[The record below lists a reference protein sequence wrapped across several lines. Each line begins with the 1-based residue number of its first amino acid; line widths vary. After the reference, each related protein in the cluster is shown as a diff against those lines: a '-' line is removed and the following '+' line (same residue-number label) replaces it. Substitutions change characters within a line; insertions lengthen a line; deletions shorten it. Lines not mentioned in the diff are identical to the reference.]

1 MMKSLGDLMQS
12 YADSYG
18 FNDLEGIRETAVPG
32 VWFYRSSKGNQRQ
45 PFVYQSGI
53 IVMGRGHKHIHIGN
67 QPVHYGPDDY
77 LVVGVPMPLE
87 CEAFPEKGEPLLGL
101 SIDVDSALLHRLVS
115 ELENANFQVSAH
127 SEQDGFGLISVK
139 MADDML
145 ESCKRLMLALHSDLD
160 TQMLGESLLTEIVY
174 RVLTGPEG
182 HVLFN
187 LAHHDSQYARVAK
200 ALNKVHQSY
209 ADGLTV
215 QNLAEEAN
223 MSVSA
228 FHSAFRKVTLE
239 SPLQYLKKVRLNKA
253 KELIQLEGRRVNDA
267 AHLVGYTSTSQ
278 FSREFKRHFN
288 MTPKGSVA

>member
-1 MMKSLGDLMQS
+1 MKSLGDLMQS

-18 FNDLEGIRETAVPG
+18 FNDLEGLRETAVPG

-115 ELENANFQVSAH
+115 ELENAKFQVSAH

-182 HVLFN
+182 QVLFN

>member
-1 MMKSLGDLMQS
+1 MNSLGDLMQS
-12 YADSYG
+12 YADRYG
-18 FNDLEGIRETAVPG
+18 FNDLEGIRETAIPN

-53 IVMGRGHKHIHIGN
+53 IVMGKGHKHIHIGN

-87 CEAFPEKGEPLLGL
+87 CEAFPEDDSPLLGL
-101 SIDVDSALLHRLVS
+101 TINVDSTLLHRLVN
-115 ELENANFQVSAH
+115 ELEAANFQAPVKSN
-127 SEQDGFGLISVK
+127 QDGFGLTSVK

-145 ESCKRLMLALHSDLD
+145 DSCKRLMLALHSDLD
-160 TQMLGESLLTEIVY
+160 TKLLGESLLNEIVY
-174 RVLTGPEG
+174 RVLTGTEG

-187 LAHHDSQYARVAK
+187 LAHHDGQYARVAK
-200 ALNKVHQSY
+200 AMNKMHQSY

-267 AHLVGYTSTSQ
+267 AHSVGYTSTSQ

-288 MTPKGSVA
+288 MTPKGSVV

>member
-1 MMKSLGDLMQS
+1 MNSLGDLMQS
-12 YADSYG
+12 YADRYG
-18 FNDLEGIRETAVPG
+18 FNDLEGIRETAIPN

-53 IVMGRGHKHIHIGN
+53 IVMGKGHKHIHIGN

-87 CEAFPEKGEPLLGL
+87 CEAFPEDDSPLLGL
-101 SIDVDSALLHRLVS
+101 TINVDSTLLHRLVN
-115 ELENANFQVSAH
+115 ELEAANFQAPVQSN
-127 SEQDGFGLISVK
+127 QDGFGLTSVK

-145 ESCKRLMLALHSDLD
+145 DSCKRLMLALHSDLD
-160 TQMLGESLLTEIVY
+160 TKLLGESLLNEIVY
-174 RVLTGPEG
+174 RVLTGTEG

-187 LAHHDSQYARVAK
+187 LAHHDGQYARVAK
-200 ALNKVHQSY
+200 AMNKMHQSY

-267 AHLVGYTSTSQ
+267 AHSVGYTSTSQ

-288 MTPKGSVA
+288 MTPKGCVA

>member
-1 MMKSLGDLMQS
+1 MKSLGDLMQS

-115 ELENANFQVSAH
+115 ELENAKFQVSAH

-253 KELIQLEGRRVNDA
+253 KEQIGRASCRERVYV
-267 AHLVGYTSTSQ
+267 LV
-278 FSREFKRHFN
+278 
-288 MTPKGSVA
+288 

>member
-1 MMKSLGDLMQS
+1 MKSLGDLMQI
-12 YADSYG
+12 YADRYNL
-18 FNDLEGIRETAVPG
+18 NDLEGIKETAVPG
-32 VWFYRSSKGNQRQ
+32 LCFYRSSKGNQRQ

-53 IVMGRGHKHIHIGN
+53 IVLGRGRKQIHIGS
-67 QPVHYGPDDY
+67 QPVNYGPDDY

-87 CEAFPEKGEPLLGL
+87 CEAFPEENEPLLGL
-101 SIDVDSALLHRLVS
+101 SINVDSTLLHRLVN
-115 ELENANFQVSAH
+115 ELEGAGFQAPCS
-127 SEQDGFGLISVK
+127 SNQEGFGLTSVK

-145 ESCKRLMLALHSDLD
+145 DSCKRLMLALHSELD
-160 TQMLGESLLTEIVY
+160 TKILGESLLNEIVY
-174 RVLTGPEG
+174 RVLTGSEG

-187 LAHHDSQYARVAK
+187 LAHHDGQYARVAK
-200 ALNKVHQSY
+200 ALNKMHRSY

-215 QNLAEEAN
+215 QHLAEEAN
-223 MSVSA
+223 MSISA

-267 AHLVGYTSTSQ
+267 AHSVGYTSTSQ

-288 MTPKGSVA
+288 MTPKGSAA

>member
-115 ELENANFQVSAH
+115 ELENAKFQVSAY

-288 MTPKGSVA
+288 MTPKGVIA

>member
-1 MMKSLGDLMQS
+1 MKSLGELMQS
-12 YADSYG
+12 YADHCG
-18 FNDLEGIRETAVPG
+18 FNDLEGIKATAIPG

-53 IVMGRGHKHIHIGN
+53 IVLGKGHKNIYIGN

-87 CEAFPEKGEPLLGL
+87 CEAFPENGEPLLGL
-101 SIDVDSALLHRLVS
+101 SIDVDSALLHRLVN
-115 ELENANFQVSAH
+115 ELEEAKFQPCIQTS
-127 SEQDGFGLISVK
+127 SDGFGLTSVN
-139 MADDML
+139 MANDML
-145 ESCKRLMLALHSDLD
+145 ESCKRLMAALHTDLD
-160 TQMLGESLLTEIVY
+160 TKMLGEALLTEIVY

-200 ALNKVHQSY
+200 AMNKMHQSY
-209 ADGLTV
+209 ANSLTV

-228 FHSAFRKVTLE
+228 FHSAFRKITLE

-253 KELIQLEGRRVNDA
+253 KELIQLEGKRVNDA

-288 MTPKGSVA
+288 VTPKGCLV

>member
-1 MMKSLGDLMQS
+1 MKSLGELMQS
-12 YADSYG
+12 YADQYE
-18 FNDLEGIRETAVPG
+18 FNDLEGIKETAIPG

-53 IVMGRGHKHIHIGN
+53 IVMGKGHKHIHIGN

-87 CEAFPEKGEPLLGL
+87 CEAFPEDDSPLLGL
-101 SIDVDSALLHRLVS
+101 TINVDSTLLHRLVN
-115 ELENANFQVSAH
+115 ELEAANFQAPAKSN
-127 SEQDGFGLISVK
+127 QDGFGLTSVK

-160 TQMLGESLLTEIVY
+160 TKLLGESLLNEIVY
-174 RVLTGPEG
+174 RVLTGTEG

-187 LAHHDSQYARVAK
+187 LAHHDGQYARVAK
-200 ALNKVHQSY
+200 AMNKMHQSY

-253 KELIQLEGRRVNDA
+253 KELIQLDGRRVNEA
-267 AHLVGYTSTSQ
+267 AHSVGYTSTSQ

>member
-1 MMKSLGDLMQS
+1 MSSLGELMQS
-12 YADSYG
+12 YADHYS
-18 FNDLEGIRETAVPG
+18 FNDLEGIRETAIPG

-53 IVMGRGHKHIHIGN
+53 IVMGKGHKHIHIGN
-67 QPVHYGPDDY
+67 QPVSYGPDDY

-87 CEAFPEKGEPLLGL
+87 CEAFPENGEPLLGL
-101 SIDVDSALLHRLVS
+101 SIDVDSSLLHRLVN
-115 ELENANFQVSAH
+115 ELEEADFQPNRQSQ
-127 SEQDGFGLISVK
+127 QDGFGLTSVK
-139 MADDML
+139 MADEML
-145 ESCKRLMLALHSDLD
+145 ESCKRLMIALHFELD
-160 TQMLGESLLTEIVY
+160 TKMLGESLLTEIVY
-174 RVLTGPEG
+174 RALTGPEG

-200 ALNKVHQSY
+200 AMNKMHQSY

-215 QNLAEEAN
+215 QHLAEEAN

-228 FHSAFRKVTLE
+228 FHSAFRKVTFE

-267 AHLVGYTSTSQ
+267 AHSVGYTSTSQ

-288 MTPKGSVA
+288 MTPKGCLV

>member
-18 FNDLEGIRETAVPG
+18 FNDLEGLRETAVPG

-115 ELENANFQVSAH
+115 ELENAKFQVSAH

>member
-1 MMKSLGDLMQS
+1 MNSLGDLMQS
-12 YADSYG
+12 YADRYG
-18 FNDLEGIRETAVPG
+18 FNDLEGIRETAIPN

-53 IVMGRGHKHIHIGN
+53 IVMGKGRKHIHIGN

-87 CEAFPEKGEPLLGL
+87 CEAFPEDDAPLLGL
-101 SIDVDSALLHRLVS
+101 TINVDSTLLHRLVN
-115 ELENANFQVSAH
+115 ELEAANFQAPVKSN
-127 SEQDGFGLISVK
+127 QDGFGLTSVK

-145 ESCKRLMLALHSDLD
+145 DSCKRLMLALHSDLD
-160 TQMLGESLLTEIVY
+160 TKLLGESLLNEIVY
-174 RVLTGPEG
+174 RVLTGTEG

-187 LAHHDSQYARVAK
+187 LAHHDGQYARVAK
-200 ALNKVHQSY
+200 AMNKMHQSY

-215 QNLAEEAN
+215 QHLAEEAN
-223 MSVSA
+223 MSISA

-267 AHLVGYTSTSQ
+267 AHSVGYSSTSQ

-288 MTPKGSVA
+288 MTPKGSVV

>member
-1 MMKSLGDLMQS
+1 MNSLGDLMQS
-12 YADSYG
+12 YADRYG
-18 FNDLEGIRETAVPG
+18 FNDLEGIRETAIPN

-45 PFVYQSGI
+45 PFVYQSDI
-53 IVMGRGHKHIHIGN
+53 IVMGKGHKHVHIGN

-87 CEAFPEKGEPLLGL
+87 CEAFPEDDAPLLGL
-101 SIDVDSALLHRLVS
+101 TINVDSTLLHRLVN
-115 ELENANFQVSAH
+115 ELEAANFQAPVKSN
-127 SEQDGFGLISVK
+127 QDGFGLTSVK
-139 MADDML
+139 MPDEML
-145 ESCKRLMLALHSDLD
+145 DSCKRLMMALHSDLD
-160 TQMLGESLLTEIVY
+160 TKLLGESLLNEIVY
-174 RVLTGPEG
+174 RVLTGTEG
-182 HVLFN
+182 HILFN
-187 LAHHDSQYARVAK
+187 LAHHDGQYARVAK
-200 ALNKVHQSY
+200 AMNKMHQSY

-267 AHLVGYTSTSQ
+267 AHSVGYTSTSQ

-288 MTPKGSVA
+288 MTPKGCVA

>member
-18 FNDLEGIRETAVPG
+18 FNDLEGLRETAVPG

-115 ELENANFQVSAH
+115 ELENAKFQVSAH

-182 HVLFN
+182 QVLFN

>member
-1 MMKSLGDLMQS
+1 MKSLGELMQS
-12 YADSYG
+12 YADHCG
-18 FNDLEGIRETAVPG
+18 FNDLEGIKETAIPG

-53 IVMGRGHKHIHIGN
+53 IVLGKGHKNIYIGN

-87 CEAFPEKGEPLLGL
+87 CEAFPENGEPLLGL
-101 SIDVDSALLHRLVS
+101 SIDVDSALLHRLVN
-115 ELENANFQVSAH
+115 ELEEAKFQPCTQTFS
-127 SEQDGFGLISVK
+127 DGFGLTSVK
-139 MADDML
+139 MADNML
-145 ESCKRLMLALHSDLD
+145 ESCKRLMAALHTELD
-160 TQMLGESLLTEIVY
+160 TKMLGEALLTEIVY

-200 ALNKVHQSY
+200 AMNKMHQSY
-209 ADGLTV
+209 ANSLTV

-228 FHSAFRKVTLE
+228 FHSAFRKITLE

-253 KELIQLEGRRVNDA
+253 KELIQLEGKRVNDA

-288 MTPKGSVA
+288 VTPKGCLV

>member
-1 MMKSLGDLMQS
+1 MKSLGELMQS
-12 YADSYG
+12 YADRYG
-18 FNDLEGIRETAVPG
+18 FNDLEGIRETAIPG

-53 IVMGRGHKHIHIGN
+53 IVMGKGHKHIHIGN

-127 SEQDGFGLISVK
+127 SEQDGFGLTSVK

-267 AHLVGYTSTSQ
+267 AHSVGYTSTSQ

>member
-1 MMKSLGDLMQS
+1 MNSLGDLMQS
-12 YADSYG
+12 YADRYG
-18 FNDLEGIRETAVPG
+18 FNDLEGIRETAIPN

-53 IVMGRGHKHIHIGN
+53 IVMGKGYKHIHIGN

-87 CEAFPEKGEPLLGL
+87 CEAFPEDDSPLLGL
-101 SIDVDSALLHRLVS
+101 TINVDSTLLHRLVN
-115 ELENANFQVSAH
+115 ELEAANFQAPVKSN
-127 SEQDGFGLISVK
+127 QDGFGLTSVK

-145 ESCKRLMLALHSDLD
+145 DSCKRLMLALHSDLD
-160 TQMLGESLLTEIVY
+160 TKLLGESLLNEIVY
-174 RVLTGPEG
+174 RVLTGTEG

-187 LAHHDSQYARVAK
+187 LAHHDGQYARVAK
-200 ALNKVHQSY
+200 AMNKMHQSY

-267 AHLVGYTSTSQ
+267 AHSVGYTSTSQ

-288 MTPKGSVA
+288 MTPKGSVV

>member
-1 MMKSLGDLMQS
+1 MNSLGDLMQS
-12 YADSYG
+12 YADRYG
-18 FNDLEGIRETAVPG
+18 FNDLEGIRETAIPN

-53 IVMGRGHKHIHIGN
+53 IVMGKGHKHIHIGN

-87 CEAFPEKGEPLLGL
+87 CEAFPEDDSPLLGL
-101 SIDVDSALLHRLVS
+101 TINVDSTLLHRLVN
-115 ELENANFQVSAH
+115 ELEAANFQAPVQSN
-127 SEQDGFGLISVK
+127 QDGFGLTSVK

-145 ESCKRLMLALHSDLD
+145 DSCKRLMLALHSDLD
-160 TQMLGESLLTEIVY
+160 TKLLGESLLNEIVY
-174 RVLTGPEG
+174 RVLTGTEG

-187 LAHHDSQYARVAK
+187 LAHHDGQYARVAK
-200 ALNKVHQSY
+200 AMNKMHQSY

-223 MSVSA
+223 MSVSS

-267 AHLVGYTSTSQ
+267 AHSVGYTSTSQ

-288 MTPKGSVA
+288 MTPKGCVA

>member
-1 MMKSLGDLMQS
+1 MNSLGDLMQS
-12 YADSYG
+12 YADRYG
-18 FNDLEGIRETAVPG
+18 FNDLEGIRETAIPN

-53 IVMGRGHKHIHIGN
+53 IVMGKGHKHIHIGN

-87 CEAFPEKGEPLLGL
+87 CEAFPEDDSPLLGL
-101 SIDVDSALLHRLVS
+101 TINVDSTLLHRLVN
-115 ELENANFQVSAH
+115 ELEAANFQAPVKSN
-127 SEQDGFGLISVK
+127 QDGFGLTSVK

-145 ESCKRLMLALHSDLD
+145 DSCKRLMLALHSDLD
-160 TQMLGESLLTEIVY
+160 TKLLGESLLNEIVY
-174 RVLTGPEG
+174 RVLTGTEG

-187 LAHHDSQYARVAK
+187 LAHHDGQYARVAK
-200 ALNKVHQSY
+200 AMNKMHQSY

-267 AHLVGYTSTSQ
+267 AHSVGYTSTSQ

-288 MTPKGSVA
+288 MTPKGCVA

>member
-115 ELENANFQVSAH
+115 ELENAKFQVSAH

-182 HVLFN
+182 QVLFN

>member
-1 MMKSLGDLMQS
+1 MKSLGELMQS
-12 YADSYG
+12 YADRYG
-18 FNDLEGIRETAVPG
+18 FNDLEGIRETAIPG

-53 IVMGRGHKHIHIGN
+53 IVMGKGHKHIHIGN

-87 CEAFPEKGEPLLGL
+87 CEAFPEDDSPLLGL
-101 SIDVDSALLHRLVS
+101 TINVDSTLLHRLVN
-115 ELENANFQVSAH
+115 ELEAANFQAPTKSN
-127 SEQDGFGLISVK
+127 QDGFGLTSVK

-160 TQMLGESLLTEIVY
+160 TKLLGESLLNEIVY
-174 RVLTGPEG
+174 RVLTGTEG
-182 HVLFN
+182 QVLFN
-187 LAHHDSQYARVAK
+187 LAHHDGQYARVAK
-200 ALNKVHQSY
+200 AMNKMHQSY

-215 QNLAEEAN
+215 QHLAEEAN
-223 MSVSA
+223 MSISA

-267 AHLVGYTSTSQ
+267 AHSVGYTSTSQ

-288 MTPKGSVA
+288 MTPKGCVA

>member
-1 MMKSLGDLMQS
+1 MNSLGDLMQS
-12 YADSYG
+12 YADRYG
-18 FNDLEGIRETAVPG
+18 FNDLEGIRETAIPN

-53 IVMGRGHKHIHIGN
+53 IVMGKGHKHIHIGN

-87 CEAFPEKGEPLLGL
+87 CEAFPEDDAPLLGL
-101 SIDVDSALLHRLVS
+101 TINVDSTLLHRLVN
-115 ELENANFQVSAH
+115 ELEAANFQAPDKSN
-127 SEQDGFGLISVK
+127 QDGFGLTSVT

-145 ESCKRLMLALHSDLD
+145 DSCKRLMLALHSDLD
-160 TQMLGESLLTEIVY
+160 TKLLGESLLNEIVY
-174 RVLTGPEG
+174 RVLTGTEG

-187 LAHHDSQYARVAK
+187 LAHHDGQYARVAK
-200 ALNKVHQSY
+200 AMNKMHQSY

-215 QNLAEEAN
+215 QHLAEEAN

-267 AHLVGYTSTSQ
+267 AHSVGYTSTSQ

-288 MTPKGSVA
+288 MTPKGCVA

>member
-1 MMKSLGDLMQS
+1 MNSLGDLMQS
-12 YADSYG
+12 YADRYG
-18 FNDLEGIRETAVPG
+18 FNDLEGIRETAIPN

-53 IVMGRGHKHIHIGN
+53 IVMGKGHKHIHIGN

-87 CEAFPEKGEPLLGL
+87 CEAFPEDDAPLLGL
-101 SIDVDSALLHRLVS
+101 TINVDSTLLHRLVN
-115 ELENANFQVSAH
+115 ELEAANFQAPIKSN
-127 SEQDGFGLISVK
+127 QGGFGLTSVK

-145 ESCKRLMLALHSDLD
+145 DSCKRLMLALHSDLD
-160 TQMLGESLLTEIVY
+160 TKLLGESLLNEIVY
-174 RVLTGPEG
+174 RVLTGTEG

-187 LAHHDSQYARVAK
+187 LAHHDGQYARVAK
-200 ALNKVHQSY
+200 AMNKMHQSY

-215 QNLAEEAN
+215 QHLAEEAN

-267 AHLVGYTSTSQ
+267 AHSVGYTSTSQ

-288 MTPKGSVA
+288 MTPKGCVA

>member
-1 MMKSLGDLMQS
+1 MKSLGDLMQS

-115 ELENANFQVSAH
+115 ELENAKFQVSAY

-288 MTPKGSVA
+288 MTPKGVIA

>member
-115 ELENANFQVSAH
+115 ELENAKFQVSAH

-288 MTPKGSVA
+288 MTPKGVIA

>member
-1 MMKSLGDLMQS
+1 MNSLGDLMQS
-12 YADSYG
+12 YADRYG
-18 FNDLEGIRETAVPG
+18 FNDLEGIRETAIPN
-32 VWFYRSSKGNQRQ
+32 VWFYRNSKGNQRQ

-53 IVMGRGHKHIHIGN
+53 IVMGKGHKHIHIGN

-87 CEAFPEKGEPLLGL
+87 CEAFPEDDAPLLGL
-101 SIDVDSALLHRLVS
+101 TINVDSTLLHRLVN
-115 ELENANFQVSAH
+115 ELEAANFQAPDKSN
-127 SEQDGFGLISVK
+127 QDGFGLTSVK

-145 ESCKRLMLALHSDLD
+145 DSCKRLMLALHSDLD
-160 TQMLGESLLTEIVY
+160 TKLLGESLLNEIVY
-174 RVLTGPEG
+174 RVLTGTEG

-187 LAHHDSQYARVAK
+187 LAHHDGQYARVAK
-200 ALNKVHQSY
+200 AMNKMHQSY

-215 QNLAEEAN
+215 QHLAEEAN

-253 KELIQLEGRRVNDA
+253 KELIQLDGRRVNEA
-267 AHLVGYTSTSQ
+267 AHSVGYTSTSQ

-288 MTPKGSVA
+288 MTPKGCVA

>member
-1 MMKSLGDLMQS
+1 MNSLGDLMQS
-12 YADSYG
+12 YADRYG
-18 FNDLEGIRETAVPG
+18 FNDLECIRETAIPN

-53 IVMGRGHKHIHIGN
+53 IVMGKGHKHIHIGN

-87 CEAFPEKGEPLLGL
+87 CEAFPEDDSPLLGL
-101 SIDVDSALLHRLVS
+101 TINVDSTLLHRLVN
-115 ELENANFQVSAH
+115 ELEVANFQAPDKSN
-127 SEQDGFGLISVK
+127 QDGFGLTSVK

-145 ESCKRLMLALHSDLD
+145 DSCKRLMLALHSDLD
-160 TQMLGESLLTEIVY
+160 TKLLGESLLNEIVY
-174 RVLTGPEG
+174 RVLTGTEG

-187 LAHHDSQYARVAK
+187 LAHHDGQYARVAK
-200 ALNKVHQSY
+200 AMNKMHQSY

-215 QNLAEEAN
+215 QHLAEEAN

-267 AHLVGYTSTSQ
+267 AHSVGYTSTSQ

-288 MTPKGSVA
+288 MTPKGCVA

>member
-115 ELENANFQVSAH
+115 ELENAKFQVSAH

>member
-1 MMKSLGDLMQS
+1 MKSLGELMQS
-12 YADSYG
+12 YADRYG
-18 FNDLEGIRETAVPG
+18 FNDLEGIRETAIPG

-53 IVMGRGHKHIHIGN
+53 IVMGKGHKHIHIGN

-87 CEAFPEKGEPLLGL
+87 CEAFPEDDSPLLGL
-101 SIDVDSALLHRLVS
+101 TINVDSTLLHRLVN
-115 ELENANFQVSAH
+115 ELEAANFQAPTKSN
-127 SEQDGFGLISVK
+127 QDGFGLTSVK

-160 TQMLGESLLTEIVY
+160 TKLLGESLLNDIVY
-174 RVLTGPEG
+174 RVLTGTEG
-182 HVLFN
+182 QVLFN
-187 LAHHDSQYARVAK
+187 LAHHDGQYARVAK
-200 ALNKVHQSY
+200 AMNKMHQSY

-215 QNLAEEAN
+215 QHLAEEAN
-223 MSVSA
+223 MSISA

-267 AHLVGYTSTSQ
+267 AHSVGYTSTSQ

-288 MTPKGSVA
+288 MTPKGCVA

>member
-1 MMKSLGDLMQS
+1 MNSLGDLMQS
-12 YADSYG
+12 YADRYG
-18 FNDLEGIRETAVPG
+18 FNDLEGIRETAIPN

-53 IVMGRGHKHIHIGN
+53 IVMGKGHKHIHIGN

-87 CEAFPEKGEPLLGL
+87 CEAFPEDDAPLLGL
-101 SIDVDSALLHRLVS
+101 TINVDPTLLHRLVN
-115 ELENANFQVSAH
+115 ELEAANFQSPVKSN
-127 SEQDGFGLISVK
+127 QDGFGLTSVK
-139 MADDML
+139 MANDML
-145 ESCKRLMLALHSDLD
+145 DSCKRLMLALHSDLD
-160 TQMLGESLLTEIVY
+160 TKLLGESLLHEIVY
-174 RVLTGPEG
+174 RVLTGSEG

-187 LAHHDSQYARVAK
+187 LAHHDGQYARVAK
-200 ALNKVHQSY
+200 AMNKMHRSY

-215 QNLAEEAN
+215 QKLAEEAN

-267 AHLVGYTSTSQ
+267 AHSVGYTSTSQ

-288 MTPKGSVA
+288 MTPKGCVT